1 MIRLSTRRFIRG
13 GFDSIRRSLVTRIGG
28 TRRVAISISRD
39 RRSKKRRS
47 TLPGYDEMVSRT
59 VKNRNN
65 FAAFVAPKWR

>member
-47 TLPGYDEMVSRT
+47 TLPGYEMLSRT

-65 FAAFVAPKWR
+65 FAAFVAPKWP